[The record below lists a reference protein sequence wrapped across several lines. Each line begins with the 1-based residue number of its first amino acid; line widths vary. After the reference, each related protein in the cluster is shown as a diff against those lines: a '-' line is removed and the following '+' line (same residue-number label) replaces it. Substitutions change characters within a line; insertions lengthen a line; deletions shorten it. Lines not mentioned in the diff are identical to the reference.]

1 VSEPLF
7 TAHNITLIGFVAGT
21 LTTLSFVPQ
30 VLHTWKTKRC
40 DDLSFGML
48 LAFGIGV
55 ALWLVYGL
63 ALHAMP
69 IIAANSLT
77 LVLIVA
83 IALMKLR
90 FAAPKG

>member
-1 VSEPLF
+1 VSEHLF
-7 TAHNITLIGFVAGT
+7 TAHTITLIGFVAGT

-77 LVLIVA
+77 LVLIAA
-83 IALMKLR
+83 IVVMKVR
-90 FAAPKG
+90 YRA